1 MQLARFLVEA
11 VVLGK
16 QSPNRLV
23 REHPISRSW
32 FYELLARYRRYGPA
46 ALEPKSH
53 RPRACPHQLDQVVVD
68 AILELRAELSS
79 AGLDAGP
86 QTILHHLARRFD
98 KTPSRVSVWRILKRQ
113 GLITPQAHKRPKASF
128 VRFEAQLPNEL
139 WQTDATEWRL
149 ADTSKVE
156 ILNLIDDHSRLC
168 LASVAVRT
176 VKAAD
181 ALQTFYSAVEEYG
194 LPARFLSDNAAVF
207 SGKSRRGRVALE
219 SELDRLGV
227 ECVHSTPYHPQT
239 CGKVER
245 FHQTLKLFLARQ
257 APAQSIPHLQLQ
269 LDAFRSIYNQQRPH
283 RALDGRTPFQAFHAR
298 LKASPSLAQPQVDY
312 RIRHDRLDSGG
323 RVTLRYLSRL
333 RHFHVSYK
341 QRGQPVILLV
351 AGAHVR
357 VITED
362 GALLRELTLDPNRD
376 YQPSAAPTLVRH
388 QVRQRSAST

>member
-16 QSPNRLV
+16 QSPNQLV

-32 FYELLARYRRYGPA
+32 FYELLARYRRDGPA
-46 ALEPKSH
+46 ALEPRSH
-53 RPRACPHQLDQVVVD
+53 RPAACPHQVDQSVVD
-68 AILELRAELSS
+68 AILQLRAELAA

-86 QTILHHLARRFD
+86 QTILHHLTARFPSS
-98 KTPSRVSVWRILKRQ
+98 PSRVTVWRILKRH
-113 GLITPQAHKRPKASF
+113 GLVTPEPHKRPKASF

-139 WQTDATEWRL
+139 WQTDATEWHL
-149 ADTSKVE
+149 ADSSKVE

-168 LASVAVRT
+168 LASVATPT

-181 ALQTFYSAVEEYG
+181 AVQIFYSAVEEFG
-194 LPARFLSDNAAVF
+194 LPARLLSDNAAVF

-227 ECVHSTPYHPQT
+227 QCVHSTPYHPQT

-245 FHQTLKLFLARQ
+245 FHQTLKLFLAAQ
-257 APAQSIPHLQLQ
+257 APAQSIVHLQFQ
-269 LDAFRSIYNQQRPH
+269 LDAFRTIYNQQRPH
-283 RALDGRTPFQAFHAR
+283 RALDGRTPLQAFNAR
-298 LKASPSLAQPQVDY
+298 LKASPSPAHSQFDY
-312 RIRHDRLDSGG
+312 RIRRDRLDSGG

-333 RHFHVSYK
+333 RHFQVSYK
-341 QRGQPVILLV
+341 HRGQAVLLLV
-351 AGAHVR
+351 AGDHVR
-357 VITED
+357 VIAED
-362 GALLRELTLDPNRD
+362 GALLRELTLDPSRD

>member
-16 QSPNRLV
+16 QSPNQLV

-32 FYELLARYRRYGPA
+32 FYELLARYRRDGPT
-46 ALEPKSH
+46 ALEPRSH
-53 RPRACPHQLDQVVVD
+53 RPASCPHQVDQAVVE
-68 AILELRAELSS
+68 AIVELRQQLAA

-86 QTILHHLARRFD
+86 QTILHHLTGRFPSP
-98 KTPSRVSVWRILKRQ
+98 PSRVTVWRILKRQ
-113 GLITPQAHKRPKASF
+113 GLITPEPHKRPKASF
-128 VRFEAQLPNEL
+128 VRFEAELPNEL
-139 WQTDATEWRL
+139 WQTDATEWHL
-149 ADTSKVE
+149 ADSSKVE

-181 ALQTFYSAVEEYG
+181 ALQTFYSAVEEFG

-219 SELDRLGV
+219 SELDRLGIQ
-227 ECVHSTPYHPQT
+227 CVHSTPYHPQT

-257 APAQSIPHLQLQ
+257 APAESIPHLQLQ
-269 LDAFRSIYNQQRPH
+269 LDAFRTIYNQQRPH
-283 RALDGRTPFQAFHAR
+283 RALDGRTPFQAFSAR
-298 LKASPSLAQPQVDY
+298 LKASPSPAQSQLDY
-312 RIRHDRLDSGG
+312 RIRRDRLDSGG

-341 QRGQPVILLV
+341 HRRQEVILLV

-357 VITED
+357 VIAED
-362 GALLRELTLDPNRD
+362 GALLRELTLDPSRD
-376 YQPSAAPTLVRH
+376 YQRSTSPTLVRN

>member
-23 REHPISRSW
+23 REYPISRSW
-32 FYELLARYRRYGPA
+32 FYELLARYRRDGPT
-46 ALEPKSH
+46 ALEPRPH
-53 RPRACPHQLDQVVVD
+53 RPAACPHQVEQSIVD
-68 AILELRAELSS
+68 AILELRAELSA

-86 QTILHHLARRFD
+86 QTILHHLADRFD
-98 KTPSRVSVWRILKRQ
+98 KTPSRVTVWRILKRQ
-113 GLITPQAHKRPKASF
+113 GLITPQPHKRPKASF
-128 VRFEAQLPNEL
+128 IRFEAELPNEL
-139 WQTDATEWRL
+139 WQTDATEWHL
-149 ADTSKVE
+149 ADSSKVE

-181 ALQTFYSAVEEYG
+181 ALQTFYSAVEEFG
-194 LPARFLSDNAAVF
+194 LPTRFLSDNAAVF

-227 ECVHSTPYHPQT
+227 QCVHSTPYHPQT

-245 FHQTLKLFLARQ
+245 FHQTLKLFLTKQ
-257 APAQSIPHLQLQ
+257 APAESIPHLQLQ
-269 LDAFRSIYNQQRPH
+269 LDAFRTVYNQQRPH
-283 RALDGRTPFQAFHAR
+283 RALVGRTPLQAFNSR
-298 LKASPSLAQPQVDY
+298 LKASSSAAQPQVDY
-312 RIRHDRLDSGG
+312 RIRRDRLDGDG

-341 QRGQPVILLV
+341 QRGQPVMLLV

-357 VITED
+357 VLAETGE
-362 GALLRELTLDPNRD
+362 LLRELTLDPTRD
-376 YQPSAAPTLVRH
+376 YQRSTAPTLVRH
-388 QVRQRSAST
+388 QVRQRSAPT

>member
-16 QSPNRLV
+16 QSPNQLV

-32 FYELLARYRRYGPA
+32 FYELLARYRRDGPA
-46 ALEPKSH
+46 ALEPRSH
-53 RPRACPHQLDQVVVD
+53 RPTACPHQVERTVVE
-68 AILELRAELSS
+68 AILALRAELSA

-86 QTILHHLARRFD
+86 QTILHHLATRFHNP
-98 KTPSRVSVWRILKRQ
+98 PSRVTVWRILKRH
-113 GLITPQAHKRPKASF
+113 GLITPEPHKRPKASF

-139 WQTDATEWRL
+139 WQTDATEWHL
-149 ADTSKVE
+149 ADSTKVE
-156 ILNLIDDHSRLC
+156 ILNLIDDHSRFC

-181 ALQTFYSAVEEYG
+181 AVQTFYSAVEQFG

-207 SGKSRRGRVALE
+207 SGRSRRGRVALE
-219 SELDRLGV
+219 SELDRLGI

-245 FHQTLKLFLARQ
+245 FHQTLKLYLAKQ
-257 APAQSIPHLQLQ
+257 APAEAIAHLQLQ
-269 LDAFRSIYNQQRPH
+269 LDAFRTIYNQQRPH
-283 RALDGRTPFQAFHAR
+283 RALDGRTPLQAFNAR
-298 LKASPSLAQPQVDY
+298 LKASPPLAQPLVDY
-312 RIRHDRLDSGG
+312 RIRRDRLDAGG

-341 QRGQPVILLV
+341 HRGQAVLILV
-351 AGAHVR
+351 AGDHVR
-357 VITED
+357 VIAED
-362 GALLRELTLDPNRD
+362 GALLRELTLDPSRD
-376 YQPSAAPTLVRH
+376 YQRSTTPTLVGH

>member
-16 QSPNRLV
+16 QSPNQLV

-32 FYELLARYRRYGPA
+32 FYELLARYRRDGPA

-53 RPRACPHQLDQVVVD
+53 RPASCRHQVDQAVID
-68 AILELRAELSS
+68 AILELRAELSA

-86 QTILHHLARRFD
+86 QTILHHLAGRVDR
-98 KTPSRVSVWRILKRQ
+98 TPSRVTIWRILKRQ
-113 GLITPQAHKRPKASF
+113 GLVTPQPHKRPKASF

-139 WQTDATEWRL
+139 WQTDATEWLL
-149 ADTSKVE
+149 ADSTRVE

-168 LASVAVRT
+168 LASEAVRT

-181 ALQTFYSAVEEYG
+181 AVQTLYSAVEQYG

-207 SGKSRRGRVALE
+207 SGRSRRGRVALE
-219 SELDRLGV
+219 SELDRLGI

-257 APAQSIPHLQLQ
+257 APAESIAHLQLQ
-269 LDAFRSIYNQQRPH
+269 LDTFRTIYNQQRPH
-283 RALDGRTPFQAFHAR
+283 RALDGRTPLQAFNAR

-312 RIRHDRLDSGG
+312 RIRRDRLDAGG

-341 QRGQPVILLV
+341 HRGQAVLLLV
-351 AGAHVR
+351 AGDHVR
-357 VITED
+357 VIAED
-362 GALLRELTLDPNRD
+362 GALLRELILDPSRD
-376 YQPSAAPTLVRH
+376 YQRSAAPTLVRH